1 MKRKIL
7 YISGT
12 RADYGLM
19 KSVLSAIRSHP
30 DLSLDIGAT
39 GMHLMPE
46 FGSTLDEIRQDGF
59 SCHIINAT
67 FANDSK
73 DSMALFVGDCIRGC
87 VVLIQKL
94 KPDIILVLGD
104 RVEMLSAAIAGAYLG
119 IPVVH
124 IHGGD
129 ITSTVDDIARHAITK
144 LSHVHCP
151 ATKESAER
159 IIKMGEDP
167 QHVHVVGSPGLE
179 QILNESHTEPEEL
192 SLKYSINWSR
202 RLILVIFHPETFDL
216 GDPSAHMEQVLNATL
231 SFHEQV
237 IVIYPNADAGGRAMI
252 DVIRRH
258 AGNPDL
264 HAFPSIPHRDYLGL
278 LKNSS
283 VIVGNSSSGIIEA
296 PSFGIPAVNIGNRQ
310 KGRLKGKNVI
320 DTGYSTDEIKA
331 AVNKALYDNSFRE
344 SVNTAGNLY
353 GDGKTSSKI
362 TRVLAEM
369 QINPDLLQKRMMY

>member
-1 MKRKIL
+1 MSKKIL

-30 DLSLDIGAT
+30 DLSLDIGVT

-59 SCHIINAT
+59 SYHIIDAT
-67 FANDSK
+67 YSNDSR
-73 DSMALFVGDCIRGC
+73 DAMALFVGECIHGC
-87 VVLIQKL
+87 VGLLQQL
-94 KPDIILVLGD
+94 KPDILLVLGD
-104 RVEMLSAAIAGAYLG
+104 RGEMLSAAIAGAYLG

-129 ITSTVDDIARHAITK
+129 LTSTVDDIARHTITK

-151 ATKESAER
+151 ATQESADR
-159 IIKMGEDP
+159 IIKMGENP
-167 QHVHVVGSPGLE
+167 EHVHVVGSPGIE
-179 QILNESHTEPEEL
+179 QIMTESQAEPEEL

-202 RLILVIFHPETFDL
+202 RLILVIFHPETFDQ
-216 GDPSAHMEQVLNATL
+216 GDPSALMDKVLDAVL

-252 DVIRRH
+252 DVIKKH
-258 AGNPDL
+258 AGDPDF
-264 HAFPSIPHRDYLGL
+264 HDYPNIPHRDYLGL
-278 LKNSS
+278 LKKSS

-310 KGRLKGKNVI
+310 RGRLKGKNVI
-320 DTGYSTDEIKA
+320 DTGYTTDEIRA
-331 AVNKALYDNSFRE
+331 AVSKAFYDNSFRK
-344 SVNTAGNLY
+344 SVKMAGNPY
-353 GDGKTSSKI
+353 GDGRTSSKI
-362 TRVLAEM
+362 TRVLAKL
-369 QINPDLLQKRMMY
+369 QITQDLLQKRMMY